1 MSKLSIN
8 MRRMIVKYTDICWL
22 ITSWKANR
30 KTRKQCELNNKCYLE
45 AERRI
50 QYREFEGNLCVSLDN
65 IPLIPLDGIGGNE
78 VLKSCRE
85 TFQSYIFNKRG
96 GNE

>member
-22 ITSWKANR
+22 ITNWKANR

-50 QYREFEGNLCVSLDN
+50 QYREFEGNLCVALDN

-78 VLKSCRE
+78 VLKSFRE
-85 TFQSYIFNKRG
+85 TFQSYIFSQRG

>member
-22 ITSWKANR
+22 ITNWKANH
-30 KTRKQCELNNKCYLE
+30 KTRKRCELNNKCYIE

-50 QYREFEGNLCVSLDN
+50 QYREFKGNLYVALDN
-65 IPLIPLDGIGGNE
+65 IPLIHLNGIDNDI
-78 VLKSCRE
+78 LKSFRE
-85 TFQSYIFNKRG
+85 TFQSYIFNQRG

>member
-22 ITSWKANR
+22 ITNWKANR
-30 KTRKQCELNNKCYLE
+30 KTRKRCELNNKCYIE

-50 QYREFEGNLCVSLDN
+50 QYREFEGNLCLA
-65 IPLIPLDGIGGNE
+65 LDGIGGNE

-85 TFQSYIFNKRG
+85 TFQSYIFSQRG
-96 GNE
+96 GDK

>member
-22 ITSWKANR
+22 ITNWKANR
-30 KTRKQCELNNKCYLE
+30 K
-45 AERRI
+45 
-50 QYREFEGNLCVSLDN
+50 
-65 IPLIPLDGIGGNE
+65 
-78 VLKSCRE
+78 
-85 TFQSYIFNKRG
+85 TFQSYIFNQRG

>member
-22 ITSWKANR
+22 ITNWKANR
-30 KTRKQCELNNKCYLE
+30 KTRKQCKLNNKCYLE

-50 QYREFEGNLCVSLDN
+50 QYREFGGNLCIALDN
-65 IPLIPLDGIGGNE
+65 VPILAIDNADQQTLDA
-78 VLKSCRE
+78 CRD
-85 TFQSYIFNKRG
+85 TFMQYIFKQRG
-96 GNE
+96 GDE

>member
-22 ITSWKANR
+22 ITNWKANR

-50 QYREFEGNLCVSLDN
+50 QYREFKDNLYVALDN
-65 IPLIPLDGIGGNE
+65 IPLIHLNGIDNDI
-78 VLKSCRE
+78 LKSCRE
-85 TFQSYIFNKRG
+85 TFQSYIFNQRG

>member
-22 ITSWKANR
+22 ITNWKSNR
-30 KTRKQCELNNKCYLE
+30 KIRKCCELNNKCHLE

-50 QYREFEGNLCVSLDN
+50 QYREFQGNLCVALDN
-65 IPLIPLDGIGGNE
+65 IPLIPLDGTDNE

-85 TFQSYIFNKRG
+85 TFQSYIFNQRG

>member
-30 KTRKQCELNNKCYLE
+30 KTRKRCELNNKCYIE

-50 QYREFEGNLCVSLDN
+50 QYREFKGNLYVALDN
-65 IPLIPLDGIGGNE
+65 IPLIHLNGIDNDI
-78 VLKSCRE
+78 LKQCRE
-85 TFQSYIFNKRG
+85 TFQSYIFNQRG

>member
-22 ITSWKANR
+22 ITNWNANR
-30 KTRKQCELNNKCYLE
+30 KTRKHCKLNNKCYLE

-50 QYREFEGNLCVSLDN
+50 QHREFKGNLYVALDN
-65 IPLIPLDGIGGNE
+65 IPLIHLNGIDNDI
-78 VLKSCRE
+78 LKSCRE
-85 TFQSYIFNKRG
+85 TFQSYLFNQRG

>member
-30 KTRKQCELNNKCYLE
+30 KTRKRCELNNKCYIE

-50 QYREFEGNLCVSLDN
+50 QYREFNGNLYVALDN
-65 IPLIPLDGIGGNE
+65 IPLIHLNGINNDI
-78 VLKSCRE
+78 LKQCRE
-85 TFQSYIFNKRG
+85 TFQSYIFNQRG

>member
-22 ITSWKANR
+22 ITNWKANR
-30 KTRKQCELNNKCYLE
+30 KTRKCCKLNNKCYLE

-50 QYREFEGNLCVSLDN
+50 QCREFKGNLYVALDN
-65 IPLIPLDGIGGNE
+65 IPLIHLNGIDNDI
-78 VLKSCRE
+78 LKSCRE
-85 TFQSYIFNKRG
+85 TFQSYLFNQRG

>member
-30 KTRKQCELNNKCYLE
+30 KTRKRCELNNKCYIE

-50 QYREFEGNLCVSLDN
+50 QYREFKSNLYVALDN
-65 IPLIPLDGIGGNE
+65 IPLIHLNGINNDI
-78 VLKSCRE
+78 LKQCRE
-85 TFQSYIFNKRG
+85 TFQSYIFNQRG

>member
-8 MRRMIVKYTDICWL
+8 MRRMIVKYTDICRL

-30 KTRKQCELNNKCYLE
+30 KTRKRCELNNKCYIE

-50 QYREFEGNLCVSLDN
+50 QYREFKGNLYVALDN
-65 IPLIPLDGIGGNE
+65 IPLIHLNGINNDI
-78 VLKSCRE
+78 LKQCRE
-85 TFQSYIFNKRG
+85 TFQSYIFNQRG

>member
-30 KTRKQCELNNKCYLE
+30 KTRKRCELNNKRYIE

-50 QYREFEGNLCVSLDN
+50 QYREFKGNLYVALDN
-65 IPLIPLDGIGGNE
+65 IPLIHLNGINNDI
-78 VLKSCRE
+78 LKQCRE
-85 TFQSYIFNKRG
+85 TFQSYIFNQRG